1 MPFRESVTRNFKVFR
16 ADGQLDPERR
26 DNQSRRASITGIA
39 TLTEA
44 AISQIFRH
52 VLSSMSIP
60 E

>member
-1 MPFRESVTRNFKVFR
+1 MPFRESVTRNFKVFQ

-44 AISQIFRH
+44 AISQIF
-52 VLSSMSIP
+52 
-60 E
+60 